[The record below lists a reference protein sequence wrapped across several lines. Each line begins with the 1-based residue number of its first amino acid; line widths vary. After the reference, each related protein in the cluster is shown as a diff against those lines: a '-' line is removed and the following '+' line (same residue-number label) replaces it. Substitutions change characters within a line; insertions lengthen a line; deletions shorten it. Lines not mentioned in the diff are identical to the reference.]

1 MKSFVAVLFAVVV
14 AINGAA
20 IDDGEGVAIAPFIV
34 APEGLFENAWEHQEY
49 LRSLQKDIN
58 DKLTEVRTAVSTVL
72 RSSTAETLTQI
83 EANANGILAAE
94 KPIRDDIFSTDLR
107 ASACV
112 VNLRVLLNGATEF
125 TGFES
130 SNCVTSYDKS
140 VQGALNTAYA
150 LLQKYEGTFGDV
162 QQIVVRSFVG
172 RNIFTQPDDIVARF
186 EEQFRTRKADWEA
199 IRPDIESFV
208 ANLSGNIAV
217 FNTVLGSCFG
227 RIQAEVAPG
236 YQIIREKLTVCEAY
250 DNTADPF
257 AMFR

>member
-1 MKSFVAVLFAVVV
+1 MKSFVAVLFAVIV

-20 IDDGEGVAIAPFIV
+20 IDDEGVAIAPFIV
-34 APEGLFENAWEHQEY
+34 APEGLFENAWKHQED
-49 LRSLQKDIN
+49 LKELQQDIN
-58 DKLTEVRTAVSTVL
+58 DRLTAVRTAVSTVL

-83 EANANGILAAE
+83 EANANDILAVE
-94 KPIRDDIFSTDLR
+94 KPVRDEIFAMALR
-107 ASACV
+107 ATPCV

-186 EEQFRTRKADWEA
+186 EEEFRARKADWEA

-227 RIQAEVAPG
+227 RIQSEVAPG
-236 YQIIREKLTVCEAY
+236 YQIIREKLAVCEAY